1 MQEEYVCADEVRTR
15 LSEAKVGITIARGAW
30 GADGTSL
37 ADDFHQHALATQ
49 AVEFAVENLLPRAEV
64 EAAVGHGN
72 HNLPAHNAAFEV
84 GVGVVLRTIVTV
96 LVVRFFRRELL
107 KPLFEIGME
116 TTFVVI
122 DEDAGRDVH
131 GVDQTQSFFDAA
143 GAEAFFNLWRD
154 VDQAA
159 ARGDFEPEFFAKGF
173 HDQGAWPK
181 RTRRNFFASPEGRR
195 LTDVPAFVLVA
206 TTGRPKGAQLD
217 RLVDDSKV
225 YRA

>member
-1 MQEEYVCADEVRTR
+1 VRGGAETR
-15 LSEAKVGITIARGAW
+15 FLFS
-30 GADGTSL
+30 
-37 ADDFHQHALATQ
+37 DDFDQHAFAAE
-49 AVEFAVENLLPRAEV
+49 AVEFPVEDLLPRSEV
-64 EAAVGHGN
+64 EAAVGHGDN
-72 HNLPAHNAAFEV
+72 NFTAHDTAFEM
-84 GVGVVLRTIVTV
+84 GVGVVFRTVVTV
-96 LVVRFFRRELL
+96 LAVGVFRGELL
-107 KPLFEIGME
+107 QPLFKIGVQSA
-116 TTFVVI
+116 FVVV

-131 GVDQTQSFFDAA
+131 GIDQTKAFLDPA
-143 GAEAFFNLWRD
+143 GAETFFNLWRD

-181 RTRRNFFASPEGRR
+181 RTRRNFFASPEGKR